1 MLEIKHQ
8 NKTLKGFEAS
18 INENLH
24 AEQLEIDWI
33 DAMKFT
39 QVTIKDIARELGISP
54 STVSRALKDHPD
66 ISSKTKLAVNALAE
80 KLNYQP
86 NIVALNLRQQ
96 KTFTIGVVI
105 PELVHFFFSTVISGI
120 EDVAYQAG
128 YSVILSQ
135 SNESYE
141 REKTDIKALFNS
153 RVDGMLIS
161 ISRETKNFEHIE
173 SVIAKGI
180 PVVFY
185 DRTYNAPMSSNVIVD
200 DYIGAKEA
208 VNHLIEQGYRKIAFL
223 EGSPGLIISADRKRG
238 YMDALKDHGLEQKE
252 AFTQECVTGSMEE
265 GKRATK
271 KLLSMPEPPDAIFAA
286 SDPLAT
292 GAMQSIKEKG
302 LRIPQDVGV
311 VGFSNWSYGSLIEPS
326 LTTVDQPGFEM
337 GQEAARLLIRQ
348 IELSNK
354 DQGDPVPETK
364 ILKTRLI
371 VRDSSIRSTP
381 IKK

>member
-1 MLEIKHQ
+1 
-8 NKTLKGFEAS
+8 
-18 INENLH
+18 
-24 AEQLEIDWI
+24 
-33 DAMKFT
+33 MKFS

-66 ISSKTKLAVNALAE
+66 ISAKTKEAVNALAE

-86 NIVALNLRQQ
+86 NIVALNLRQK
-96 KTFTIGVVI
+96 KTFTVGVII

-128 YSVILSQ
+128 YSVLLAQ

-153 RVDGMLIS
+153 RVDGLLMS
-161 ISRETKNFEHIE
+161 ISRETRNFDHIE

-185 DRTYNAPMSSNVIVD
+185 DRTYNTTLCSNVVVD
-200 DYIGAKEA
+200 DYVGAKEA

-223 EGSPGLIISADRKRG
+223 EGSPGLIITNDRKRG
-238 YMDALKDHGLEQKE
+238 YTDALKEHQLPIRDNYIEECTIGSLEE
-252 AFTQECVTGSMEE
+252 AR
-265 GKRATK
+265 RATK
-271 KLLSMPEPPDAIFAA
+271 KLMSMSDPPDAIFAA
-286 SDPLAT
+286 NDPMAA
-292 GAMQSIKEKG
+292 GAMQSLKELG

-311 VGFSNWSYGSLIEPS
+311 VGFSNWSYGSLLEPS

-348 IELSNK
+348 IEVADKEQDYPS
-354 DQGDPVPETK
+354 PETK
-364 ILKTRLI
+364 VLKTRLI
-371 VRDSSIRSTP
+371 VRDSSLRNSP
-381 IKK
+381 ARK